1 MKNLDDFAK
10 FNNFDARQKN
20 EARNKAKDMLNEYKG
35 MSNKDLLN
43 ELTREI
49 KKQKDNG
56 TFDKE
61 KLRATLHKVQFLISK
76 DQYRKAMEM
85 LDTL

>member
-10 FNNFDARQKN
+10 FNNFDTNKKN
-20 EARNKAKDMLNEYKG
+20 DARNKARNILNEYKG
-35 MSNKDLLN
+35 MSNQDLLN

-61 KLRATLHKVQFLISK
+61 KLRATLHNVQFLISK
-76 DQYRKAMEM
+76 EQYKKAMEM